1 MPKSSQQNQQKTMG
15 KAQETILEI
24 DLKALAHNYTFLKSK
39 LSYSTKF
46 MAVVKAFGYGSDA
59 IVIAKKL
66 EELGA
71 DYLAVAFTDE
81 GVSLRDAGIR
91 LPVLVLHPQP
101 IHFKTIIE
109 RCLEPNLYSLSV
121 LNEFIKIA
129 EEENQSDYP
138 IHIEFNT
145 GLNRLGLKSNTVDEI
160 VNTLSKTKAVKIK
173 SAFSHMV
180 ASEDLNE
187 KTFTRQQINEYKE
200 TVYSLE
206 NKLDYSVCKHMCNTS
221 GVLNYL
227 EAHFDM
233 VRCGIGL
240 YGFGN
245 SSSYNKQLKPIA
257 KLKSVIS
264 QIHTLQVG
272 ESLGYNRAFVA
283 EKVTRTATIPIG
295 HADGIGRQYGNG
307 KGYVFINGEKAL
319 IAGNVCMD
327 MLMVDVT
334 NISCEKGDEVIIFD
348 EKHSADNLAN
358 SANTISYEI
367 ITAISQ
373 RIKRVIIE

>member
-1 MPKSSQQNQQKTMG
+1 MPRSFHQKLPKMMS

-24 DLKALAHNYTFLKSK
+24 DLKALAHNYNFLKSK
-39 LSYSTKF
+39 LDNSTKF
-46 MAVVKAFGYGSDA
+46 MAVVKAFGYGSHA
-59 IVIAKKL
+59 TIVAKKL
-66 EELGA
+66 ETLGV

-81 GVSLRDAGIR
+81 GVALRDAGIR
-91 LPVLVLHPQP
+91 LPILVLHPQP
-101 IHFKTIIE
+101 IHFATIIE
-109 RCLEPNLYSLSV
+109 RCLEPNIYSIDV
-121 LNEFIKIA
+121 LNEFIQIA
-129 EEENQSDYP
+129 EKENQIDYP

-145 GLNRLGLKSNTVDEI
+145 GLNRLGLKGNAVDEV
-160 VNTLSKTKAVKIK
+160 VNSLSKTKAVKLK

-187 KTFTRQQINEYKE
+187 IAFTQQQISEYKD
-200 TVYSLE
+200 TIQSLE
-206 NKLDYSVCKHMCNTS
+206 SNLNYSFQKHMCNTS
-221 GVLNYL
+221 GVLNYP

-245 SSSYNKQLKPIA
+245 SSAYNKKLKPVA

-264 QIHTLQVG
+264 QIHTLKIG

-307 KGYVFINGEKAL
+307 KGYVFINGEKAH

-334 NISCEKGDEVIIFD
+334 NIPCKERDEVIIFD
-348 EKHSADNLAN
+348 SNHSANTLAD
-358 SANTISYEI
+358 SLNTISYEI

-373 RIKRVIIE
+373 RIKRIIIE